1 MADCDAGAVTVTD
14 RTWKFCPFGIAPDSV
29 SNILVSDT
37 LMIHIIDVDGK
48 FIRFLNIVCSFPMRL
63 ALDEDDYLY
72 IADKHGN
79 VKIVQYLEQEYSIVT
94 FGQREKK

>member
-37 LMIHIIDVDGK
+37 FMIHIIDVDG
-48 FIRFLNIVCSFPMRL
+48 IEVHPFL
-63 ALDEDDYLY
+63 
-72 IADKHGN
+72 
-79 VKIVQYLEQEYSIVT
+79 EYRVLISDAV
-94 FGQREKK
+94 GLG

>member
-1 MADCDAGAVTVTD
+1 
-14 RTWKFCPFGIAPDSV
+14 
-29 SNILVSDT
+29 
-37 LMIHIIDVDGK
+37 
-48 FIRFLNIVCSFPMRL
+48 MRL

-94 FGQREKK
+94 FGQREKKLNTNSFSFSKYH

>member
-1 MADCDAGAVTVTD
+1 
-14 RTWKFCPFGIAPDSV
+14 
-29 SNILVSDT
+29 
-37 LMIHIIDVDGK
+37 
-48 FIRFLNIVCSFPMRL
+48 MRL

-94 FGQREKK
+94 FGQREKKLNTNKFSFSKYHWSNVYLFL